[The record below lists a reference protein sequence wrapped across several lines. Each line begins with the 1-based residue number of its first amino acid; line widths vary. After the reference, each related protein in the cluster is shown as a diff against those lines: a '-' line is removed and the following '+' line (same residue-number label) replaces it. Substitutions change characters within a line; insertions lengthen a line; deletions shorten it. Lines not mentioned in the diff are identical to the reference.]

1 MHYLDHNSRLLDAHH
16 DRHEIGNEEGETCG
30 RVEPPDEDQPRG
42 YRPKPCQGVMLA
54 ENEWEPAMCQ
64 VCGAV
69 GG

>member
-1 MHYLDHNSRLLDAHH
+1 MHTLDHNSRLLDAHH
-16 DRHEIGNEEGETCG
+16 DRHEIGHEDGETCN
-30 RVEPPDEDQPRG
+30 RVHEPDENAPRR